1 VRSGVRPRSDTVV
14 VPRSHSDGS
23 CTNRRRV
30 LGTHRRDGVVGRQT
44 RGVSVETPAVVSTH
58 PLGDRQFRWFFAG
71 RLVSLTGSSMVWVA
85 LTFAIL
91 EASGSAGDLG
101 IVLASYTVPLALFQL
116 FGGALADRFSR
127 SAVLVV
133 SHLGSALTQ
142 GTMAAL
148 LLTGNYRL
156 AVVAA
161 LAALNG
167 TLQAVSGPA
176 LIGIVPELV
185 PRPVI
190 QRANALLGGTRN
202 ATKIAGPALAGLLV
216 AGAGGGWAIAVDAV
230 AYLVAALCMARLRLP
245 APVRA
250 AGATM
255 LRDLREGWTVFRSM
269 TWVWVGSVTLAVLN
283 FLQAGVWGVL
293 GPLLAEETFG
303 AAAWGLV
310 LSASAVGFLVS
321 SVVMYRVTFTHLLGI
336 GHLCLVLQA
345 VPLVLLGLD
354 VPVAVLVV
362 GSFLSGAGTG
372 VYGIA
377 YETSVH
383 EHVPGDKLSRVASI
397 DTLAA
402 LVPVPLGQLAV
413 IPMAAAIGDAQV
425 AVVWGVAFG
434 VIALAVLLVRP
445 VRELRHQI

>member
-1 VRSGVRPRSDTVV
+1 MSA
-14 VPRSHSDGS
+14 
-23 CTNRRRV
+23 
-30 LGTHRRDGVVGRQT
+30 
-44 RGVSVETPAVVSTH
+44 ETPIAVPVH
-58 PLGDRQFRWFFAG
+58 PLGNRQFRWFFAG

-127 SAVLVV
+127 SAVLVG
-133 SHLGSALTQ
+133 SHLGSALIQ
-142 GTMAAL
+142 GAMATM
-148 LLTGNYRL
+148 LLTGNYHL
-156 AVVAA
+156 AAVAA

-167 TLQAVSGPA
+167 SLQAVSGPA
-176 LIGIVPELV
+176 LVGIVPELV
-185 PRPVI
+185 SGPQI

-202 ATKIAGPALAGLLV
+202 ATRIAGPALAGLLV

-255 LRDLREGWTVFRSM
+255 LRDLREGWTVFRTM

-293 GPLLAEETFG
+293 GPLLAEDTFG

-310 LSASAVGFLVS
+310 LSTNAVGFLVS
-321 SVVMYRVTFTHLLGI
+321 SVVMYRLTFTYLLGI

-354 VPVAVLVV
+354 VPVVVLVA

-383 EHVPGDKLSRVASI
+383 EHVPLDKLSRVASI
-397 DTLAA
+397 DALGA

-413 IPMAAAIGDAQV
+413 IPMAAAFGGARV
-425 AVVWGVAFG
+425 AVVWGLAFA
-434 VIALAVLLVRP
+434 VIALAVLAVRP
-445 VRELRHQI
+445 VRTLRHAT

>member
-1 VRSGVRPRSDTVV
+1 MSA
-14 VPRSHSDGS
+14 
-23 CTNRRRV
+23 
-30 LGTHRRDGVVGRQT
+30 
-44 RGVSVETPAVVSTH
+44 ETPIAVPVH
-58 PLGDRQFRWFFAG
+58 PLGNRQFRWFFAG
-71 RLVSLTGSSMVWVA
+71 RLVSLIGSSMVWVA

-127 SAVLVV
+127 SAVLVG
-133 SHLGSALTQ
+133 SHLGSALIQ
-142 GTMAAL
+142 GAMAAM
-148 LLTGNYRL
+148 LLTGNYHL
-156 AVVAA
+156 AAVAA

-167 TLQAVSGPA
+167 SLQAVSGPA
-176 LIGIVPELV
+176 LVGIVPELV
-185 PRPVI
+185 SGPQI

-202 ATKIAGPALAGLLV
+202 ATRIAGPALAGLLV

-255 LRDLREGWTVFRSM
+255 LRDLREGWTVFRTM

-293 GPLLAEETFG
+293 GPLLAEDTFG

-310 LSASAVGFLVS
+310 LSANAVGFLVS
-321 SVVMYRVTFTHLLGI
+321 SVVMYRLTFTYLLGI

-354 VPVAVLVV
+354 VPVVVLVA

-383 EHVPGDKLSRVASI
+383 EHVPLDKLSRVASI
-397 DTLAA
+397 DALGA

-413 IPMAAAIGDAQV
+413 IPMAAAFGGARV
-425 AVVWGVAFG
+425 AVVWGLAFA
-434 VIALAVLLVRP
+434 VIALAVLAVRP
-445 VRELRHQI
+445 VRTLRHAT

>member
-1 VRSGVRPRSDTVV
+1 MSA
-14 VPRSHSDGS
+14 
-23 CTNRRRV
+23 
-30 LGTHRRDGVVGRQT
+30 
-44 RGVSVETPAVVSTH
+44 ETPIAVPVH
-58 PLGDRQFRWFFAG
+58 PLGNRQFRWFFAG
-71 RLVSLTGSSMVWVA
+71 RLVSLIGSSMVWVA

-127 SAVLVV
+127 SAVLVG
-133 SHLGSALTQ
+133 SHLGSALIQ
-142 GTMAAL
+142 GAMAAM
-148 LLTGNYRL
+148 LLTGNYHL
-156 AVVAA
+156 AAVAA

-167 TLQAVSGPA
+167 SLQAVSGPA
-176 LIGIVPELV
+176 LVGIVPELV
-185 PRPVI
+185 SGPQI

-202 ATKIAGPALAGLLV
+202 ATRIAGPALAGLLV

-255 LRDLREGWTVFRSM
+255 LRDLREGWTVFRTM

-293 GPLLAEETFG
+293 GPLLAEDTFG

-310 LSASAVGFLVS
+310 LSANAVGFLVS
-321 SVVMYRVTFTHLLGI
+321 SVVMYRLTFTYLLGI

-354 VPVAVLVV
+354 VPVVVLVA

-383 EHVPGDKLSRVASI
+383 EHVPLDKLSRVASI
-397 DTLAA
+397 DALGA

-413 IPMAAAIGDAQV
+413 IPMAAAYGGARV
-425 AVVWGVAFG
+425 AVVWGLAFA
-434 VIALAVLLVRP
+434 VIALAVLAVRP
-445 VRELRHQI
+445 VRTLRHAT